1 MIILNQ
7 TFIILLILIFYVLLS
22 IKQMELLNLVEQPSE
37 VKENTTGISY
47 TQPFYIGE
55 ETTLKLHHYDFKKS

>member
-22 IKQMELLNLVEQPSE
+22 IKQMELLNLVELPSE
-37 VKENTTGISY
+37 VNENRSQLHTTI
-47 TQPFYIGE
+47 
-55 ETTLKLHHYDFKKS
+55 LHWRRNNIKTSSL